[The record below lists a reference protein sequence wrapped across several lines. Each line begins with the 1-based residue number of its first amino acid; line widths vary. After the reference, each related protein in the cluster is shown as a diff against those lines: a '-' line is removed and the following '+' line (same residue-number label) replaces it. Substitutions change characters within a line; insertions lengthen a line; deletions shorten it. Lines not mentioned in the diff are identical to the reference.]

1 MSAAHVARELLK
13 RENALTRNDTD
24 LLAFSVGLEDDTD
37 FFKWRAC
44 FEGPPDSL
52 YEGGENNLW
61 ADLFGLNKE
70 SSLK

>member
-13 RENALTRNDTD
+13 RENALTR
-24 LLAFSVGLEDDTD
+24 DDTD

-52 YEGGENNLW
+52 YEDSENNGCYKDPEEDLW
-61 ADLFGLNKE
+61 ADLFDEQVYL
-70 SSLK
+70 